1 MWLLEL
7 FRENKHKIY
16 YLILAIVL
24 LAASLIFE
32 GGVYLW
38 PVLLIFYFGYN
49 KPTAQSI
56 GIFVWCLLLFIKA
69 VMTGIQTKTGL
80 YSALTFDSEW
90 MMISVLP
97 FIWLYNGQRG
107 KKSWITKYFTLY
119 HLPCSLMDFD
129 DFKILFIKYKL
140 QY

>member
-1 MWLLEL
+1 MWSLEL

-16 YLILAIVL
+16 YLILAIAL

-38 PVLLIFYFGYN
+38 PVLLIFYFGYH

-56 GIFVWCLLLFIKA
+56 GIFVWCLLLFIKG

-107 KKSWITKYFTLY
+107 KKSWITKYFFY
-119 HLPCSLMDFD
+119 IIYPAHLWILM
-129 DFKILFIKYKL
+129 ILRYLFIK
-140 QY
+140 